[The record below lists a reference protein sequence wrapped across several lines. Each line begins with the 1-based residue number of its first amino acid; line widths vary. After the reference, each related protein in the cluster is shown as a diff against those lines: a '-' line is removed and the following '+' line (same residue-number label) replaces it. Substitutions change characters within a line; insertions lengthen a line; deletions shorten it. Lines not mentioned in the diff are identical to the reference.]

1 MQDEMEVKSNRSTLR
16 VQQLLDN
23 AFSAISGDHRRYS
36 LEHRLFNTIA
46 LLNAVTNV
54 GGAFA
59 IIGNNDPAF
68 LLVLQIG
75 TGVLFLFFYYLSRFR
90 NLYHSLYWP
99 FVLLILGFLF
109 INSLR
114 NAGSTGGAHYYFI
127 PALVIA
133 IVLSRKVLT
142 TVLAILLFGV
152 ATVAFLLLEQAHPEW
167 IIPYPNPKERLFDI
181 LTSLVFV
188 QVFTGVVV
196 MVLTRNLNQERKK
209 SDTLLLNIL
218 PESIARELQ
227 KNDHV
232 RPLYYDNA
240 TVLFTDFVGFT
251 RIAEN
256 LTPQELIEELDN
268 CFRQFDLITGKHRL
282 EKIKTIGDAY
292 MAVGGIPQ
300 PNVTHAIDCVL
311 AALEI
316 SSFMTR
322 MREEKTAGNKPYWQL
337 RIGIHSGRLVAGVIG
352 QAKFAYDV
360 WGDTVNTASRLESSG
375 QAGRINISRATY
387 EQVKDFFVCQY
398 RGRVVAKNKGEI
410 EMYFVDGIRPEL
422 ARDPGGNIPNEKF
435 LELYRRLNP
444 DSTLSDSASS
454 LIQSKR

>member
-1 MQDEMEVKSNRSTLR
+1 M
-16 VQQLLDN
+16 
-23 AFSAISGDHRRYS
+23 
-36 LEHRLFNTIA
+36 
-46 LLNAVTNV
+46 
-54 GGAFA
+54 
-59 IIGNNDPAF
+59 
-68 LLVLQIG
+68 
-75 TGVLFLFFYYLSRFR
+75 
-90 NLYHSLYWP
+90 
-99 FVLLILGFLF
+99 
-109 INSLR
+109 
-114 NAGSTGGAHYYFI
+114 
-127 PALVIA
+127 
-133 IVLSRKVLT
+133 
-142 TVLAILLFGV
+142 
-152 ATVAFLLLEQAHPEW
+152 
-167 IIPYPNPKERLFDI
+167 
-181 LTSLVFV
+181 
-188 QVFTGVVV
+188 
-196 MVLTRNLNQERKK
+196 
-209 SDTLLLNIL
+209 
-218 PESIARELQ
+218 
-227 KNDHV
+227 
-232 RPLYYDNA
+232 
-240 TVLFTDFVGFT
+240 LFTDFVGFT
-251 RIAEN
+251 RIAES

-268 CFRQFDLITGKHRL
+268 CFRQFDLIIKKQKL

-300 PNVTHAIDCVL
+300 PNITHAIDSVL

-322 MREEKTAGNKPYWQL
+322 MREEKTESNKPYWQL

-435 LELYRRLNP
+435 LNLYRRLNL
-444 DSTLSDSASS
+444 DSTASL